1 MQKLI
6 DRELYELLGESA
18 FEEHFGCCS
27 EIYRIA
33 LHDSILDVRRHL
45 VQICVLTCK
54 LVELELDISR

>member
-6 DRELYELLGESA
+6 DRELDELLGESA
-18 FEEHFGCCS
+18 FQKHFWRCS

>member
-6 DRELYELLGESA
+6 DRELDELLGESA
-18 FEEHFGCCS
+18 FQKHFGCCS
-27 EIYRIA
+27 KVYRIT
-33 LHDSILDVRRHL
+33 LHDRILNVRRHL